1 MGVELPDQLQG
12 VSRVPV
18 LEGSEDLSK
27 NDVVIDWTGRDE
39 VTPGHPYLVETD
51 ETLIWEVEHR
61 TLISHDNWKLT
72 LGSDPIE
79 LYDLKNDP
87 YEQTTLS
94 KDPSESSRV
103 DKMYSRLRKWQGE
116 TDDSLEIPNPNE

>member
-1 MGVELPDQLQG
+1 MIPGHYGHIDTVPTLLDLMGVELPDHLQG

-27 NDVVIDWTGRDE
+27 NDVV
-39 VTPGHPYLVETD
+39 
-51 ETLIWEVEHR
+51 IWEVEHR

-87 YEQTTLS
+87 YEQTNLS

>member
-1 MGVELPDQLQG
+1 MDE
-12 VSRVPV
+12 RVRC
-18 LEGSEDLSK
+18 
-27 NDVVIDWTGRDE
+27 VIG
-39 VTPGHPYLVETD
+39 
-51 ETLIWEVEHR
+51 EVEHR
-61 TLISHDNWKLT
+61 TLVSHDNWKLT

-87 YEQTTLS
+87 YEQTNQS

-103 DKMYSRLRKWQGE
+103 EEMYSRLQKWQEE